1 MTDQRTDQPIN
12 DQRNKMNRLRP
23 FLLALLLTVA
33 FVLWTTAP
41 DRAGRNEGAPG
52 EQFWTEARS
61 AGLTTEELS
70 NIDIYQ
76 KALPATV
83 NITSTVLQ
91 QGWFFEVYPTAES
104 GSGFLIDA
112 EGRILTNHH
121 VIGGSAPSIEV
132 TLADKR
138 RFPAEVLAYDEVND
152 LALLKIDAGEALPF
166 LPLGSSDN
174 LKVGQKVLAIGNPF
188 GLDGT
193 LTTGVISSLG
203 RSIRD
208 RKSVLEDMI
217 QTDAAINPGN
227 SGGPLLDSGG
237 NIIGVNTAIYGPGGN
252 IGIGFAMPISRARP
266 LLEYTRTGGKAR
278 QPEPLGVQ
286 SLFLNSRQARALDL
300 PARAGYL
307 LTEVTPGSAA
317 DQAGLRGAQREIE
330 VGNYIIPWGGD
341 FVVEVDGRTV
351 SSDEIWRQ
359 IMALK
364 QGGSTLHLKII
375 RDGREME
382 VEITLRSKPQRL

>member
-1 MTDQRTDQPIN
+1 MR
-12 DQRNKMNRLRP
+12 RLRP
-23 FLLALLLTVA
+23 FLFAFLLTAA
-33 FVLWTTAP
+33 FVLWTTTR
-41 DRAGRNEGAPG
+41 DRDTGTPG
-52 EQFWTEARS
+52 EQFWTEAQS
-61 AGLTTEELS
+61 AGLTNEESS

-76 KALPATV
+76 KTLPATV

-91 QGWFFEVYPTAES
+91 QGWFFEVYPSAES
-104 GSGFLIDA
+104 GSGFLIDPD
-112 EGRILTNHH
+112 GRILTNHH
-121 VIGGSAPSIEV
+121 VIGGNAPSIEV
-132 TLADKR
+132 TLSDKR
-138 RFPAEVLAYDEVND
+138 RFAAEVLAFDEVND
-152 LALLKIDAGEALPF
+152 LALLKIDAGEKLPF

-208 RKSVLEDMI
+208 QKSVLEDMI

-227 SGGPLLDSGG
+227 SGGPLLDSSG
-237 NIIGVNTAIYGPGGN
+237 NVIGVNTAIYGPGGN
-252 IGIGFAMPISRARP
+252 IGIGFAMPISRAKP
-266 LLEYTRTGGKAR
+266 LLEYARTGGKAR

-286 SLFLNSRQARALDL
+286 SLFLTSRQARALDL
-300 PARAGYL
+300 PAVAGYL

-317 DQAGLRGAQREIE
+317 AQAGLRGARREIE

-341 FVVEVDGRTV
+341 FVVEIDGRTV
-351 SSDEIWRQ
+351 ASRDIWRQ

-364 QGGSTLHLKII
+364 QGGSKLQLKII

-382 VEITLRSKPQRL
+382 VEVTLHSKPQRL

>member
-1 MTDQRTDQPIN
+1 MT
-12 DQRNKMNRLRP
+12 RLRP
-23 FLLALLLTVA
+23 FLLALLLTAA

-41 DRAGRNEGAPG
+41 DRNHQGSPGA
-52 EQFWTEARS
+52 QFWTEAKS

-70 NIDIYQ
+70 NIEIYQ

-91 QGWFFEVYPTAES
+91 QGWFFEVYPAAES

-112 EGRILTNHH
+112 DGRILTNHH
-121 VIGGSAPSIEV
+121 VIGGNAPEIEV
-132 TLADKR
+132 TLSDKR
-138 RFPAEVLAYDEVND
+138 RFPAEVIAIDEAND
-152 LALLKIDAGEALPF
+152 LALLKINAADALPF

-208 RKSVLEDMI
+208 QKSVLEDMI

-227 SGGPLLDSGG
+227 SGGPLLDSSG

-252 IGIGFAMPISRARP
+252 IGIGFAMPISRAKP
-266 LLEYTRTGGKAR
+266 LLEYARTGGKAR
-278 QPEPLGVQ
+278 QPEPFGVQ
-286 SLFLNSRQARALDL
+286 SWFLTSRQAHALDL
-300 PARAGYL
+300 PAVAGYL

-317 DQAGLRGAQREIE
+317 AQAGLRGAQREVV
-330 VGNYIIPWGGD
+330 VGNYLIPWGGD
-341 FVVEVDGRTV
+341 FVVEIDGRAVASKDT
-351 SSDEIWRQ
+351 WRQ

-364 QGGSTLHLKII
+364 QGGSTMRLKIV

-382 VEITLRSKPQRL
+382 VEVTLRSKPQRL